1 MRHVTNNSQLRQARV
16 NTCTCVCEGIVKPG
30 ACKCTY
36 MYTYVT
42 HIYKRTYCAYHF
54 TNLPHHSNLLDKR
67 RQGIVGSYSTNCVTI
82 KRPSRIKIGTWL
94 LLKPIMS
101 GSSLVIIWLCCSRL
115 LKWLLVWQLTKIKL
129 KCWDVTLLEFQERE
143 RDCRYEF
150 LDSCHTDVQCTYSTV
165 KAGTILL
172 TPCSL
177 HFFRVTPWRL
187 T

>member
-16 NTCTCVCEGIVKPG
+16 NTCTCVCVRVLWSQV
-30 ACKCTY
+30 
-36 MYTYVT
+36 YVNVHT
-42 HIYKRTYCAYHF
+42 CIH
-54 TNLPHHSNLLDKR
+54 DKR

-115 LKWLLVWQLTKIKL
+115 LKWLLVWQLTEINL